1 MAEIL
6 KGKPV
11 AEDIR
16 RKSREE
22 VSRLKSHSISP
33 AVAIIRL
40 GERSD
45 DIAYERNIIMHC
57 NAISVDVKKYIFSS
71 DITQDE
77 LITNIHMI
85 NDDSSIHGVLIFRPL
100 PPQFDD
106 NAVCRALSP
115 EKDVDGI
122 TNGSLAGVFTD
133 TKSGFAPCTAQACM
147 EILDYYGIDP
157 HGKNVTIV
165 GRSLVVGKPVSML
178 LLKRHATV
186 TICHTKTNNISS
198 LCREAEILVVAAG
211 RANIADK
218 NYFSSGQIVI
228 DVGINV
234 DSSGSLCGDVNFDD
248 AEKIVGSIT
257 PVPGGV
263 GTVTTAVLVKHVI
276 EAAEHTAGA
285 RCSKVIKGFV

>member
-22 VSRLKSHSISP
+22 VSRLKSHGISP

-45 DIAYERNIIMHC
+45 DIAYERNIITHC
-57 NAISVDVKKYIFSS
+57 NAIGVDVKKYIFSS

-85 NDDSSIHGVLIFRPL
+85 NDDRSIHGVLIFRPL

-186 TICHTKTNNISS
+186 TICHTKTKNISS

-211 RANIADK
+211 RANVADK
-218 NYFSSGQIVI
+218 NYFSSGQTVI

-276 EAAEHTAGA
+276 EAAEHTAES